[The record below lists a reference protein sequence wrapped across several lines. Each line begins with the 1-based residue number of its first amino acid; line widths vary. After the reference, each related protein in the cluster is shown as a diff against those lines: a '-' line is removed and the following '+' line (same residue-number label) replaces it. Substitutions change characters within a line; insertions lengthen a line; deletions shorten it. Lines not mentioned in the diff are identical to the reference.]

1 MRTRRFLAALAL
13 PLALVSACGEDA
25 APTAADPAPTSAS
38 ASATPSDAM
47 EPSKSAVAGTPAPAG
62 MQPCVA
68 IWKAGSQLPRVY
80 KGCAQEGELV
90 APDTLSCSSG
100 QAIVRYDGHFF
111 GVAGGTIYRADNLN
125 RDDRYL
131 EMVGS
136 CRG

>member
-38 ASATPSDAM
+38 ASASPSDAM

-62 MQPCVA
+62 MQTCVA

-80 KGCAQEGELV
+80 KGCAQEGALV
-90 APDTLSCSSG
+90 AADTLSCSSG
-100 QAIVRYDGHFF
+100 QAIVRYDGHYF